1 MADDSQ
7 SCDTV
12 LHTAASSGDLDEVR
26 ELLKTKQYKVDV
38 RNSHNQTSL
47 HLACANGHIDTVLT
61 LANDFGADIGAL
73 DNGGNTPLFFAA
85 KNKHVQII
93 IMLIL
98 SLIYGEYLLK
108 KVVRRSCSFSSSQI
122 DSHHVKMFE
131 DVLFEYY
138 NNAEAE
144 EKTMHLISKFFVQF
158 KDYKE
163 EGFFTLLVAAS
174 LGLKDLINRLVTEKK
189 ADLNMEGFCGVSVLH
204 CACFGG
210 HVLLVESLISEYS
223 MDLSVR
229 DKEGRSVLHYAASKG
244 PYSCDEGH
252 IELIDKLVM
261 QYGLNSTDR
270 DNNGDTP
277 LHIAAMF
284 GHVEAVR
291 HLISKHNV
299 DIDCTNNR
307 NSTPLME
314 AVLNGCVSVLDALVK
329 EFNSSCHVRGNHNY
343 TLLHYACQGGHIEL
357 IDKLVMEYS
366 LDPTDRDNNGDTP
379 LHIAAKFGHVEAVRH
394 LISKHNADI
403 DCTNNRNNSPLM
415 NAVLNGNV
423 SVLDVLVK
431 EFKSSCHVRGYTP
444 LHSACERGHI
454 ELIDKLVMQY
464 GLNSTDRDNNGDT
477 PLHIAAMFGHV
488 EAVRHLICKHSADID
503 CTNNRNSTPL
513 MEAVLN
519 GHVSVLDALVKE
531 FNSSCH
537 VRGNHNYT
545 LLHYACQ
552 GGHIELIDK
561 LVMEYGLSPTD
572 RDNNGDTPLHIAAM
586 FGHVEAV
593 RHLISKHSAD
603 IDCTNN
609 QDSTPLIEAV
619 LNGRVFV
626 LDALVKEFNSSC
638 HVRGYNSRTLLHYAC
653 QGGHIELIDK
663 LVMEYGLDPTDR
675 DNCDNTPLHI
685 ATMFG
690 HVEAVRHLISNHS
703 ADIDCTNNWNNSP
716 LIEAVLNGN
725 VSVLDVLVKEFKSS
739 CHVRGYTPLH
749 SACERGHIELIDKL
763 VVKYSFDLRDRD
775 NNGDTPLH
783 IAAKAGHVEAVRHLI
798 SKHSADI
805 DCINNRNSTPLM
817 KAVLNGHVSVLDALV
832 KEFNSN
838 CHVRGYN
845 SRTLL
850 HYACQGGHIELIDK
864 LVMEYGLDPKDRDNI
879 GNTPLH
885 IAAAKGHVKTVE
897 HLISKYSVDIDMI
910 NNSKNTPLMLA
921 ALNNHVIVL
930 DVLVKKFNGSRH
942 IRGYTLLH
950 SASNRGHIKLIDKL
964 VMKYG
969 LDLGDKDYYG
979 NTPLHI
985 AAMSGHVETVRHLI
999 TKHKVETNITNNL
1012 NSTPLCLAAQGGHDI
1027 VIQALIKLNCNP
1039 HVRGYNGQTLLHY
1052 ACQNGHIETLNNL
1065 ISEYNVDP
1073 TIRDG
1078 DGNTPL
1084 HIAAMKGHVE
1094 TVIHLI
1100 TQHRVEAN
1108 ITNNLNSTPL
1118 CLAAQGGHEIVI
1130 HALIKLNCNP
1140 HVRGYKGQTL
1150 LHYACQNGHI
1160 ETLNNLISKYKVDP
1174 TIRDNDGNTPLHILC
1189 HTPHTEEEKLRKIL
1203 CDHQYW
1209 TVFQANNNGNTPLH
1223 TATLFGQARCA
1234 GLLFQKYNAP
1244 LFVRNKDGKTAL
1256 DLAKAQRSHKIVTI
1270 FKNHNSEIQSIY
1282 RRLDKLAKQEFGGKK
1297 NFTRIF
1303 VVGHPGAGKSTLVE
1317 TFKKENL
1324 ISYFS
1329 TSTVAPHTAGIVPS
1343 TYDSSAYG
1351 RMILYDFA
1359 GDSEYYSSHA
1369 AIMESINTSKG
1380 SNIYL
1385 IVCDLSKGEEAAGTK
1400 YSYWLSFLSYNI
1412 KQFSNIVILPV
1423 GSHADVIKKTS
1434 VEQALCVLDSISQKF
1449 CSSSNIDDLHIDQ
1462 SVALDCR
1469 RRGAV
1474 VNEIKELTK
1483 RYSEVVSPIR
1493 LSPETSTLLGL
1504 LKKDFE
1510 HVPACELSLLISHI
1524 EETGIPLPLNSSS
1537 LYTLI
1542 RELHDLG
1549 LLMVIERE
1557 GDSIENHIIILK
1569 ISTFTSDVHNKLFSK
1584 SSKADL
1590 TKHIDQLKL
1599 SVGIIPESLLERVL
1613 PEYITK
1619 ESLLKL
1625 QYCQEIE
1632 NLNVEDDHTLSQE
1645 TPGTVPTDSATKE
1658 KSHLFFPA
1666 LCDLKLEEIQWPKS
1680 ESDKITLGWYAE
1692 CDGNRFDFFPTRFLH
1707 VLIVHLSHNF
1717 ALKQSLPTSH
1727 RLSTT
1732 ASDSLITEVHAS
1744 NPRCRVW
1751 STGLH
1756 WLMENGVEV
1765 FVDMPKDA
1773 DSKELIVLARS
1784 DIKNRVE
1791 CSSTLQLV
1799 IQKVVKAKVE
1809 FCAGIVPTV
1818 SLLDPSNLKDEPF
1831 TNARNAVKYTL
1842 RDIEKALVKGTE
1854 RVMDKEGQCF
1864 STPIKDW
1871 ISPTRWSISYW
1882 SKSHTHTHTHT
1893 RTHIHTHI

>member
-1 MADDSQ
+1 MADDCQ
-7 SCDTV
+7 SCDTA
-12 LHTAASSGDLDEVR
+12 LHTAASSGNLDEVR
-26 ELLKTKQYKVDV
+26 ELLKTKQYEVDLK
-38 RNSHNQTSL
+38 NSHNQTSL
-47 HLACANGHIDTVLT
+47 HLACANGHIDMVWT

-93 IMLIL
+93 VMLIL
-98 SLIYGEYLLK
+98 FSMCGRLFNGIALP
-108 KVVRRSCSFSSSQI
+108 CSFSRSRV
-122 DSHHVKMFE
+122 DDHHVKMFE

-138 NNAEAE
+138 NNFEAE
-144 EKTMHLISKFFVQF
+144 EKTMHLISKFFVDYIQF

-174 LGLKDLINRLVTEKK
+174 LGFKDLINRLVTEKK
-189 ADLNMEGFCGVSVLH
+189 ADLNMEGFCGLSVLH

-229 DKEGRSVLHYAASKG
+229 DKEGRSVLHYAVSKEVPHSSNG
-244 PYSCDEGH
+244 SH
-252 IELIDKLVM
+252 IELLDKLVM

-291 HLISKHNV
+291 NLISKHRA
-299 DIDCTNNR
+299 DIDCTDNQNT
-307 NSTPLME
+307 TPLML
-314 AVLNGCVSVLDALVK
+314 AVLNGHMSVLDALVK
-329 EFNSSCHVRGNHNY
+329 EFNGSCHVRGYNSL
-343 TLLHYACQGGHIEL
+343 TLLHYACYGGHIEL
-357 IDKLVMEYS
+357 IDKLVMEYG
-366 LDPTDRDNNGDTP
+366 LDLADRDDHGDTP
-379 LHIAAKFGHVEAVRH
+379 LHIAALFGHVEAVRH
-394 LISKHNADI
+394 LISKHSADI
-403 DCTNNRNNSPLM
+403 DSTNDQNNTPLM
-415 NAVLNGNV
+415 EAVLNGRV
-423 SVLDVLVK
+423 SVLDALVK
-431 EFKSSCHVRGYTP
+431 EFKSSCHVRGYNSRTL
-444 LHSACERGHI
+444 LHYACEGGHI
-454 ELIDKLVMQY
+454 ELIDKLVMEY
-464 GLNSTDRDNNGDT
+464 GLDPTDRDNDGDT
-477 PLHIAAMFGHV
+477 PLHIAAMFEHV
-488 EAVRHLICKHSADID
+488 EAVRHLISKHSADID

-513 MEAVLN
+513 MKAVLK
-519 GHVSVLDALVKE
+519 GHVSVLDGLVIE

-537 VRGNHNYT
+537 VRGYNSRT
-545 LLHYACQ
+545 FLHYACE

-561 LVMEYGLSPTD
+561 LVMEYGLNPTD
-572 RDNNGDTPLHIAAM
+572 RDNDGDTPLHIAAATGHVETVRHLISKHSVDIDCTNRWNSTPLM
-586 FGHVEAV
+586 KAVMNGHEPVLDVLVKEFKSSCFVRGYNSRTLLHYAYQGGHVELIDKLVMEYGLDPTGRDNDGNTPLHIAAKFGHVEAV

-609 QDSTPLIEAV
+609 RNSTPLILAM
-619 LNGRVFV
+619 LNGCVSV

-653 QGGHIELIDK
+653 QGGHVELIDK
-663 LVMEYGLDPTDR
+663 LVMEYGLDFGDR
-675 DNCDNTPLHI
+675 DD
-685 ATMFG
+685 
-690 HVEAVRHLISNHS
+690 
-703 ADIDCTNNWNNSP
+703 D
-716 LIEAVLNGN
+716 
-725 VSVLDVLVKEFKSS
+725 
-739 CHVRGYTPLH
+739 
-749 SACERGHIELIDKL
+749 
-763 VVKYSFDLRDRD
+763 
-775 NNGDTPLH
+775 
-783 IAAKAGHVEAVRHLI
+783 
-798 SKHSADI
+798 
-805 DCINNRNSTPLM
+805 
-817 KAVLNGHVSVLDALV
+817 
-832 KEFNSN
+832 
-838 CHVRGYN
+838 
-845 SRTLL
+845 
-850 HYACQGGHIELIDK
+850 
-864 LVMEYGLDPKDRDNI
+864 
-879 GNTPLH
+879 
-885 IAAAKGHVKTVE
+885 
-897 HLISKYSVDIDMI
+897 
-910 NNSKNTPLMLA
+910 
-921 ALNNHVIVL
+921 
-930 DVLVKKFNGSRH
+930 
-942 IRGYTLLH
+942 
-950 SASNRGHIKLIDKL
+950 
-964 VMKYG
+964 
-969 LDLGDKDYYG
+969 G

-985 AAMSGHVETVRHLI
+985 AAMKGHVETVRHLI
-999 TKHKVETNITNNL
+999 TQHKVETNVINNV
-1012 NSTPLCLAAQGGHDI
+1012 NSTPLCLAAEWGHEI
-1027 VIQALIKLNCNP
+1027 VIHALIKLNCNP
-1039 HVRGYNGQTLLHY
+1039 HARGYNGQTLLHY

-1065 ISEYNVDP
+1065 ISEY
-1073 TIRDG
+1073 
-1078 DGNTPL
+1078 
-1084 HIAAMKGHVE
+1084 
-1094 TVIHLI
+1094 
-1100 TQHRVEAN
+1100 
-1108 ITNNLNSTPL
+1108 
-1118 CLAAQGGHEIVI
+1118 
-1130 HALIKLNCNP
+1130 
-1140 HVRGYKGQTL
+1140 
-1150 LHYACQNGHI
+1150 
-1160 ETLNNLISKYKVDP
+1160 KVDP
-1174 TIRDNDGNTPLHILC
+1174 KIRDNDGNTPLHILC
-1189 HTPHTEEEKLRKIL
+1189 RTPHTEEEKLIKIL
-1203 CDHQYW
+1203 CEYQYW
-1209 TVFQANNNGNTPLH
+1209 TVFQVNNNGNTPLH
-1223 TATLFGQARCA
+1223 TATLFEQAHCA
-1234 GLLFQKYNAP
+1234 RLLLQKYNAP

-1256 DLAKAQRSHKIVTI
+1256 DLAKAQRSQKIITI
-1270 FKNHNSEIQSIY
+1270 FETHNFEIQSIY
-1282 RRLDKLAKQEFGGKK
+1282 QQLDKLAKQEFGGEK
-1297 NFTRIF
+1297 NLTRLF
-1303 VVGHPGAGKSTLVE
+1303 VVGNPGAGKSTLVE
-1317 TFKKENL
+1317 TIKKESL

-1412 KQFSNIVILPV
+1412 KQFSNTVILPV
-1423 GSHADVIKKTS
+1423 GSHADVVKKTS
-1434 VEQALCVLDSISQKF
+1434 VEQSLCVLDSISQKF
-1449 CSSSNIDDLHIDQ
+1449 CSSSKIDDLHVDQ

-1483 RYSEVVSPIR
+1483 RFSKVVSPIG
-1493 LSPETSTLLGL
+1493 LSPETSTVLGL

-1510 HVPACELSLLISHI
+1510 HVPACKVSLLISHI
-1524 EETGIPLPLNSSS
+1524 EETGIPLLLNSSS
-1537 LYTLI
+1537 LYPLI

-1584 SSKADL
+1584 SAKADL

-1599 SVGIIPESLLERVL
+1599 SVGIIPESLLEKVL

-1632 NLNVEDDHTLSQE
+1632 NLNVEEDHTLSQE

-1666 LCDLKLEEIQWPKS
+1666 LCDLKLEEIQWPQS
-1680 ESDKITLGWYAE
+1680 EEDKITLGWYAE
-1692 CDGNRFDFFPTRFLH
+1692 CDGNRFDFFPSRFLH

-1717 ALKQSLPTSH
+1717 ALKQSLPTSY

-1732 ASDSLITEVHAS
+1732 ASDFLITEVNAA

-1756 WLMENGVEV
+1756 WLMKNGVEV

-1784 DIKNRVE
+1784 DVKNQVE
-1791 CSSTLQLV
+1791 CSNTLQLV

-1831 TNARNAVKYTL
+1831 PNARNAVKYPL
-1842 RDIEKALVKGTE
+1842 RDIEEALAEGTE
-1854 RVMDKEGQCF
+1854 RVMDKEGRCF

-1882 SKSHTHTHTHT
+1882 SKFHTCTHTHTYTPTHPPTHTHTHTHIYYCT
-1893 RTHIHTHI
+1893 DWLFPMDTFLVHSALQGVNSAQWKLLGINLSISWNKLDAIENETSFPGDIAKKEEVIRLWMSQEPTWNMLVEALSQPTIGLSQKASQISQEHSKYLTIIIAIYSCAHFI